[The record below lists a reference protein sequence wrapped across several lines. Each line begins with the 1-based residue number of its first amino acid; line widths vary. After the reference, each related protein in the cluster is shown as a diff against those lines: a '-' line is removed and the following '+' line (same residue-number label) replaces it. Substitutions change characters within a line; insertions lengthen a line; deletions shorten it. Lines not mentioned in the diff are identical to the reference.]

1 MNLFIDKHVGLMK
14 NLIGAKVD
22 FIIIGGY
29 SVIFHGYMRTT
40 GDLDIWLKPDNS
52 NKEKLISAL
61 AKTGFDKEFLQQVAS
76 YDFTKHLAFSIWE
89 EPLRVDFLTIINLV
103 SFEEAE
109 KAKVIAETDGLNV
122 PFIPLE
128 QLVLSKINTGR
139 LKDKADIEELQKIQ
153 EAKRNSKK

>member
-1 MNLFIDKHVGLMK
+1 MNLFIDKHVGLLK
-14 NLIGAKVD
+14 NLIDAKVD

-29 SVIFHGYMRTT
+29 SVIFYGYMRTT

-52 NKEKLISAL
+52 NKEKLITAL
-61 AKTGFDKEFLQQVAS
+61 AKTGLDEDFLEQVS
-76 YDFTKHLAFSIWE
+76 KSDFTKHQAFSIWK
-89 EPLRVDFLTIINLV
+89 EPERVDFLTIINLV
-103 SFEEAE
+103 SFDDA
-109 KAKVIAETDGLNV
+109 AKGKIIAETGGLKV

-153 EAKRNSKK
+153 EAKHNSKK